1 MPVYKKR
8 NKYYA
13 RINYIDSN
21 GDYKQAQTKY
31 FNSKKEAQIEEAKLL
46 NSLAELKNK
55 NTITFDEAFEE
66 YCVYQKAK
74 VKPQTYRKYNSL
86 YAPIGKYLGKIK
98 IEDLTTVQYQNFKNE
113 VNKLDL
119 CTSSKN
125 RFHKLVKSI
134 IRYTDMMHGISS
146 NVPNRLGGF
155 TDPNEKKKEMLFFTY
170 DEFLKFIDVFKDD
183 IVYRVFFKTLYY
195 MGLRVGEANA
205 LTWNDIDFEKETI
218 NVNKTVTSKIKE
230 YKHKISVDGR
240 DYEVPYFISSPKT
253 KNSNRILPCEKEVL
267 RELKALHEYYSG
279 FYAFSSDWFVF
290 GGIRP
295 LSETQFTK
303 LKDKAC
309 EQAEVKRI
317 RIHDFRH
324 SCASLYINNGAQP
337 ILIQKLLG
345 HAKLSIT
352 LDTYSHMYPSIIEE
366 AVKSIENFKENY
378 KKS

>member
-1 MPVYKKR
+1 
-8 NKYYA
+8 
-13 RINYIDSN
+13 
-21 GDYKQAQTKY
+21 
-31 FNSKKEAQIEEAKLL
+31 
-46 NSLAELKNK
+46 
-55 NTITFDEAFEE
+55 
-66 YCVYQKAK
+66 
-74 VKPQTYRKYNSL
+74 
-86 YAPIGKYLGKIK
+86 
-98 IEDLTTVQYQNFKNE
+98 
-113 VNKLDL
+113 
-119 CTSSKN
+119 
-125 RFHKLVKSI
+125 
-134 IRYTDMMHGISS
+134 
-146 NVPNRLGGF
+146 
-155 TDPNEKKKEMLFFTY
+155 
-170 DEFLKFIDVFKDD
+170 
-183 IVYRVFFKTLYY
+183 

-240 DYEVPYFISSPKT
+240 EYEVPYFISSPKT

-279 FYAFSSDWFVF
+279 SYAFNSDWFVF

-295 LSETQFTK
+295 LSETQFIK

-324 SCASLYINNGAQP
+324 SCASLYINNEVQP

-366 AVKSIENFKENY
+366 AVKSIDNFKENY
-378 KKS
+378 KKC